1 MNAAPKRGRG
11 GPARKSTGRPGRP
24 AKSGGAGQSARTG
37 RSGGAGQSGR
47 AGQTGRAGQ
56 ADRSGQPAR
65 AGQTGRAGDQSRARS
80 KGRPSGARGKVSGQ
94 RGTTPI
100 RTDAERARRGLGGEQ
115 VEGRHAV
122 FELLLA
128 GTRRV
133 REVVFAGDL
142 DPAPILDDIADL
154 ARELKVP
161 IREVSRGKFEAMAR
175 TDAPQGVLASAAP
188 LRSYEL
194 DELAEAGP
202 DGVAPFLLLLDGV
215 TDPGNLGALLRSAE
229 CAGVTGVVLPRHR
242 AAHVTPTVT
251 KAAAGAVERLR
262 MTTVPGLP
270 AALTRLTKLGV
281 WTVGLD
287 AAADTSLF
295 DLNLASEPVA
305 LVLGA
310 EGAGLSHLVRQ
321 RCDTVV
327 SIPLRG
333 RLNSLNVSVAGA
345 LACYEVTRRR
355 ELARGNGG

>member
-11 GPARKSTGRPGRP
+11 GPARKGSSPKSSGPGRSDQSRSGQSRSGQSRSDGPRSAPARGAQGRAAPGRP
-24 AKSGGAGQSARTG
+24 AQ
-37 RSGGAGQSGR
+37 GR
-47 AGQTGRAGQ
+47 APQ
-56 ADRSGQPAR
+56 
-65 AGQTGRAGDQSRARS
+65 
-80 KGRPSGARGKVSGQ
+80 ARGRGRTSGQ

-128 GTRRV
+128 GNRRV

-142 DPAPILDDIADL
+142 DPAPILDDIANL
-154 ARELKVP
+154 ARELKVTL
-161 IREVSRGKFEAMAR
+161 REVSRGKFEAMAR
-175 TDAPQGVLASAAP
+175 TDAPQGVLAAAAP

-194 DELAEAGP
+194 DELAEVGP

-251 KAAAGAVERLR
+251 KSAAGAVERLR

-270 AALTRLTKLGV
+270 SALTRLSKLGV

-295 DLNLASEPVA
+295 DLELANEPVA

-310 EGAGLSHLVRQ
+310 EGSGLSHLVRQ
-321 RCDTVV
+321 RCDSVV

-355 ELARGNGG
+355 ERARA